1 MAVGVY
7 KKFLVTASVLSSASL
22 FLAGCYRLDITQV
35 PLYDD
40 IMVEQEYKVIDPRQ
54 APAENPKNMP
64 KSYKKPVFNN
74 ELMKPA
80 YQQRAPLPADVRDAQ
95 GLMLPE
101 EPAPSNPTLYSV
113 PTSPDVQ
120 AIKQDATQNR
130 QKMEQDLNNANTQ
143 QQQMFGTQPSAAP
156 APSVTPSAVPPLP
169 TGAPPPT
176 PPAFKPSGALNFPIF
191 ASLTEKKTL
200 KSSASSGLVYH
211 LELLNEEQEWPVPL
225 PVPMPATEEPEW
237 EPPVGM
243 NGGEEGA
250 SMPSARTTAPEG
262 SGMAAPLPPLPK
274 SDAPDI
280 VKQEETLPWQPAPP
294 PVASN
299 APPIAPPT
307 DMPKPLAS
315 RIPQPSADPFAPALS
330 ARSPDMIPPQTI
342 PQTQEAAALPI
353 IKPPGMESQIEGA
366 IKMKPEGYV
375 AKDNNPEP
383 RDHLYEYIGLTGV
396 PLQDT
401 PDPRGFID
409 GPDEEVFG
417 YIPPP
422 KDTTFKP
429 EPTHEFGT
437 PEIPDGV
444 GHSNVTAMNEV
455 GYATDPD
462 LFSEE
467 PFLLNPFKYDNRPKV
482 NHPDFTPK
490 EIAKPRP
497 KRREVGSRFNPAY
510 RHQQPTIGG
519 PEDSSY
525 YGYSYFQNVYPA
537 E

>member
-1 MAVGVY
+1 
-7 KKFLVTASVLSSASL
+7 
-22 FLAGCYRLDITQV
+22 
-35 PLYDD
+35 
-40 IMVEQEYKVIDPRQ
+40 
-54 APAENPKNMP
+54 
-64 KSYKKPVFNN
+64 
-74 ELMKPA
+74 
-80 YQQRAPLPADVRDAQ
+80 
-95 GLMLPE
+95 
-101 EPAPSNPTLYSV
+101 
-113 PTSPDVQ
+113 
-120 AIKQDATQNR
+120 
-130 QKMEQDLNNANTQ
+130 
-143 QQQMFGTQPSAAP
+143 
-156 APSVTPSAVPPLP
+156 
-169 TGAPPPT
+169 
-176 PPAFKPSGALNFPIF
+176 
-191 ASLTEKKTL
+191 
-200 KSSASSGLVYH
+200 
-211 LELLNEEQEWPVPL
+211 
-225 PVPMPATEEPEW
+225 
-237 EPPVGM
+237 M